1 MKKIP
6 MTVFSQTSF
15 TLIAVMLAAGLCAT
29 VQAAPAEIYLI
40 RHAEKLKTADQDPA
54 LSACGRAQAK
64 AIAKLIQ
71 QPLTEIY
78 HSGYQRTQQTAELI
92 AATQVTA
99 KLVAYPAKELP
110 QLAQKLLSL
119 SAPVLIVGHSNTT
132 AELIR
137 LLGSDQVPFIGEQ
150 DYGVLYKLSYKNE
163 GYVLQSSVIQ
173 SPELCNTIKP
183 AA

>member
-1 MKKIP
+1 MKKNP
-6 MTVFSQTSF
+6 ETLSRFKTVVLTA
-15 TLIAVMLAAGLCAT
+15 LMAAGLCAA
-29 VQAAPAEIYLI
+29 VQAAPAEIYLV

-54 LSACGRAQAK
+54 LSTCGRAQAK
-64 AIAKLIQ
+64 AMAKLIQ
-71 QPLTEIY
+71 QPLTKIY

-92 AATQVTA
+92 AATQVAA

-132 AELIR
+132 AELFQ
-137 LLGSDQVPFIGEQ
+137 LLGSDQVPSIGEQ
-150 DYGVLYKLSYKNE
+150 EYGVLYKLSYKNE

-183 AA
+183 AT